1 MEMSFV
7 AGAGTMNVDLL
18 YSGLP
23 RVPGEGEELFSAGFA
38 VRLGGG
44 IPATLLNLR
53 GLNVPVAL
61 QTAWGEDIFS
71 RFAVEQVQTFGLTP
85 VNLYQGGGIPLNVST
100 VILTPGERTFV
111 SYSNGIPAGPETDRV
126 IYEQSRGAACVQMGA
141 GSLELYRR
149 LKAEG
154 AQLLFDTGWSDD
166 LSLECCREQLL
177 LADYYTPNQKEAL
190 KITGTD
196 TPEAAAEVL
205 SQYFPRV
212 IVKLDRDGCLIR
224 ENGVQRVIP
233 SIPGITCVDSTGA
246 GDAFTAGLLYGLYH
260 GYSFA
265 ECVLLGNITGGTC
278 VTGEGCLT
286 RRCTEEELLRQFR
299 GYHHFVE

>member
-1 MEMSFV
+1 MTFV

-23 RVPGEGEELFSAGFA
+23 RVPGEGEELFSSGFA

-61 QTAWGEDIFS
+61 QTAWGDDLFS
-71 RFAVEQVQTFGLTP
+71 RFAVEQVRTFGLTP
-85 VNLYQGGGIPLNVST
+85 VNLWQGGGIPLNVST
-100 VILTPGERTFV
+100 VILTPGDRTFV
-111 SYSNGIPAGPETDRV
+111 SYGRGIPPGPDTDR
-126 IYEQSRGAACVQMGA
+126 IIFEQSRGAAFVQMGA
-141 GSLELYRR
+141 GSPEVYRR
-149 LKAEG
+149 LKEEG

-166 LSLECCREQLL
+166 LSLERCREQLL

-190 KITGTD
+190 KITQTD

-205 SQYFPRV
+205 SRYFPRV
-212 IVKLDRDGCLIR
+212 IVKLDRAGCLIQ

-260 GYSFA
+260 GCTFA

-299 GYHHFVE
+299 EYHSFAE